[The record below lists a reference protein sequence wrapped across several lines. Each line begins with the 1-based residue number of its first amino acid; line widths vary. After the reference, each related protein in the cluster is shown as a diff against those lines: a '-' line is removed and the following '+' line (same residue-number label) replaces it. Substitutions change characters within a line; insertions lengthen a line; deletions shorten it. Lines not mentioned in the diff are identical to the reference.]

1 MMEAYYLKCRH
12 NSLKNQREALELNVS
27 DNELEVVQMTNY
39 LGVLIDCS
47 LEWKEQIKAI

>member
-12 NSLKNQREALELNVS
+12 NSLKNQSEALELNIH
-27 DNELEVVQMTNY
+27 DNELEVVQMTNC
-39 LGVLIDCS
+39 LGAQIDCS